1 MRSAVIVLIF
11 LAQLAQGFN
20 QQLATMD
27 TENNASGI
35 EVSNSNVSGCR
46 PSRPSG
52 KSHKGTRSGRSGK
65 SAKGTRSGRGGKRT
79 GKRTKRT
86 TAEDATP
93 STEVSHGVFIN
104 ACACAHDHDTP
115 CIIGTPCTPCA
126 PCTPCTACTPAGS
139 VHPAHTPYNFAHP
152 VSCVCGQGLTGTKRP
167 RSTWVDRRRNHRGD
181 ACADTHLDHADEDPI
196 AIDDE
201 DVPSPMA
208 TEVAFVF
215 MYMGHFMTLYGSI

>member
-1 MRSAVIVLIF
+1 MRSAVIVIIF

-35 EVSNSNVSGCR
+35 EVSNSSVSGCR
-46 PSRPSG
+46 PSGPSG
-52 KSHKGTRSGRSGK
+52 KSHKGTRSGK
-65 SAKGTRSGRGGKRT
+65 SAKGTRSGRSGRGGKRT

-126 PCTPCTACTPAGS
+126 HLVHP
-139 VHPAHTPYNFAHP
+139 VHPAQHVPLQDLYILHTPRTTLH
-152 VSCVCGQGLTGTKRP
+152 
-167 RSTWVDRRRNHRGD
+167 
-181 ACADTHLDHADEDPI
+181 
-196 AIDDE
+196 
-201 DVPSPMA
+201 
-208 TEVAFVF
+208 
-215 MYMGHFMTLYGSI
+215 TLYHVCVARALPELKDPDPRGWIDVGITWAMLVLIPIWIMLMKT

>member
-1 MRSAVIVLIF
+1 MRSAVIVIIL

-35 EVSNSNVSGCR
+35 EVSNSSVSGCR
-46 PSRPSG
+46 PSGPSG
-52 KSHKGTRSGRSGK
+52 KSHKGTRSGRSGRSGK
-65 SAKGTRSGRGGKRT
+65 SGRGGKRT

-126 PCTPCTACTPAGS
+126 PCTPCTACTMPDLYIL
-139 VHPAHTPYNFAHP
+139 HTPCTTCTP
-152 VSCVCGQGLTGTKRP
+152 CIMCVRP
-167 RSTWVDRRRNHRGD
+167 GSYRN
-181 ACADTHLDHADEDPI
+181 
-196 AIDDE
+196 
-201 DVPSPMA
+201 
-208 TEVAFVF
+208 
-215 MYMGHFMTLYGSI
+215 